1 MVVRHIGR
9 RDEDAGRAGSA
20 DLIAGGAARPADD
33 DIRRRHDS
41 GHVVNIL
48 PDVQRRTVFP
58 VHAVVHDTLRH
69 PLLAE
74 AAGGVDVVEG
84 EVVGLLQRHHVRDG
98 LVHDL
103 RALTAEG
110 GDDHEAA

>member
-9 RDEDAGRAGSA
+9 GNQNAGRAGSA

-33 DIRRRHDS
+33 DVRRRHDG

-48 PDVQRRTVFP
+48 PDIQRRAVFP
-58 VHAVVHDTLRH
+58 VHAVIHDPLGH

-84 EVVGLLQRHHVRDG
+84 EAVGLLQRHHVRDG

-103 RALTAEG
+103 RALTAES